1 VGGNFLFRLQDITL
15 CLDICQSELPY
26 RVDPCS
32 ACSLLT
38 YDWSVDLSFGLHL
51 PAETFELWTI
61 GYRLFV
67 AVDKPILSL

>member
-1 VGGNFLFRLQDITL
+1 MELFFLGNKTLLFVGIFVKVNSLVTMHDH
-15 CLDICQSELPY
+15 
-26 RVDPCS
+26 CS

-51 PAETFELWTI
+51 PTETFELCRTI

-67 AVDKPILSL
+67 AVDNLILS